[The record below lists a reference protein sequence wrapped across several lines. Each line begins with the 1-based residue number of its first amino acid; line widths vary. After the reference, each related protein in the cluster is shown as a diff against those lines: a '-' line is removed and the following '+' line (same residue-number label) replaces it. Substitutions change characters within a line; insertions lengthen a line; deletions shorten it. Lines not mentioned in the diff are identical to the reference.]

1 MGSLKLPHSGGN
13 SVSIAA
19 PQSNPA
25 SDRTL
30 YLPSNADGTVLTNT
44 TPGCI
49 LQVICNTRNDV
60 QTMDA
65 VQTLTDIP
73 GTDQNGAGSI
83 YCIKITP
90 SATSSKILFRIHLH
104 WSATNDNPSGGI
116 FYRDSTALTVGAT
129 ATSKKSLTFQAPYTI
144 DSDGSNLT
152 MFPIS
157 YELLDSPNTTSEVV
171 YKVKYWCHHSDEA
184 YLNRSIRD
192 FAGSSYDIRATST
205 LTAMEIAG

>member
-1 MGSLKLPHSGGN
+1 MSKLKLPPASGN

-30 YLPSNADGTVLTNT
+30 YVPSNADGTILTNT

-60 QTMDA
+60 QTM
-65 VQTLTDIP
+65 VVQQTLTDIP

-90 SATSSKILFRIHLH
+90 SATSSKILFRVHLH

-116 FYRDSTALTVGAT
+116 FYRDTTALTIGAS
-129 ATSKKSLTFQAPYTI
+129 ATDKKSLTFQAPYQVAA
-144 DSDGSNLT
+144 DGSNLSC
-152 MFPIS
+152 FPIS

-171 YKVKYWCHHSDEA
+171 YKVKYWNHHSDDA

-192 FAGSSYDIRATST
+192 SAGTSYDFRTTST

>member
-1 MGSLKLPHSGGN
+1 MSTLKLTGSSSG
-13 SVSIAA
+13 STSLQA
-19 PQSNPA
+19 PA
-25 SDRTL
+25 SGSDRVITF
-30 YLPSNADGTVLTNT
+30 PNNAGTVITNA

-60 QTMDA
+60 QTMG
-65 VQTLTDIP
+65 VSQVLTDIP
-73 GTDQNGAGSI
+73 GTDQSGAGSI

-90 SATSSKILFRIHLH
+90 SSTSNKVLFRIHLH
-104 WSATNDNPSGGI
+104 WSATNDSPSGGI
-116 FYRDSTALTVGAT
+116 FYRDSTALTIGAA
-129 ATSKKSLTFQAPYTI
+129 ATDKKSLTFQAPYEI
-144 DSDGSNLT
+144 DGDGSNLA

-171 YKVKYWCHHSDEA
+171 YKVKYWNHHTDDM

-192 FAGSSYDIRATST
+192 FAGTTYDIRATST

>member
-1 MGSLKLPHSGGN
+1 MSSIKLPHASGN

-19 PQSNPA
+19 PQANPA

-49 LQVICNTRNDV
+49 LQVICNTRSDV
-60 QTMDA
+60 QAMT
-65 VQTLTDIP
+65 VSQVLTDIP
-73 GTDQNGAGSI
+73 GTDQSGAGSI

-90 SATSSKILFRIHLH
+90 SSTSNKVLFRVHLH
-104 WSATNDNPSGGI
+104 WGATNDNPSGGV
-116 FYRDSTALTVGAT
+116 FYRDSTALTVGDT
-129 ATSKKSLTFQAPYTI
+129 ASQKKSLTFQAPYQVAA
-144 DSDGSNLT
+144 DDSNLS

-171 YKVKYWCHHSDEA
+171 YKVKYWNHHTDDS

-192 FAGSSYDIRATST
+192 FAGTTYDIRATST